1 MLGRCSWRVYVC
13 VYLCVIF
20 LLLLIY
26 KTLWEGWGK
35 GEFRESGMDMD
46 TLLYLTWRTSKDL
59 LDRQHRELCSVP
71 CGSLGGRGV
80 WERMDTYVCMAES
93 FHCPLETV
101 TTLFIGYNPIKNTK
115 FKKKVLCRLH
125 QIFFYPQPWAL
136 FFSVLT
142 GNQFCE
148 AGVHCSYPNFIILIV
163 KFRFISVQLVYKH
176 LLS

>member
-1 MLGRCSWRVYVC
+1 MENQQGPA
-13 VYLCVIF
+13 
-20 LLLLIY
+20 
-26 KTLWEGWGK
+26 G
-35 GEFRESGMDMD
+35 
-46 TLLYLTWRTSKDL
+46 
-59 LDRQHRELCSVP
+59 QHRELCSVP

-80 WERMDTYVCMAES
+80 WERMDTCVCMAES
-93 FHCPLETV
+93 FHSPLETV